1 MPAAPADS
9 ALYRDLFADLDSARL
24 FSDAAELRAMLLV
37 AGALARVQGDLGLI
51 PLQAAG
57 FIERS
62 AREVQLDPS
71 AMAAETAKLG
81 DPVPAFLA
89 AFRKAAEAPDLMH
102 YLHWGAQNQ
111 DLQATAQALR
121 LRRVIDLWQA
131 RLEVLIAQGFD
142 GLRAHQAALSALRPA
157 VEVATLSGDNAD
169 VAAAL
174 AAALGLHPPG
184 TEARGLATLTAWM
197 AGVCGCLADD
207 LDAKA
212 PLLRALARQVTALSP
227 LITEAAHTAIEARF
241 AEWLALAQLVLSTG
255 RALALAVEIAAPD
268 A

>member
-102 YLHWGAQNQ
+102 YLHWNAQNH
-111 DLQATAQALR
+111 DLHATAQALR
-121 LRRVIDLWQA
+121 LRRVMDLWQA
-131 RLEVLIAQGFD
+131 RLEVLIAQGIK
-142 GLRAHQAALSALRPA
+142 GLRAHQTALSALRPA
-157 VEVATLSGDNAD
+157 VEVVRLSGDNAD
-169 VAAAL
+169 LAAAL
-174 AAALGLHPPG
+174 AAALGLQAPSA
-184 TEARGLATLTAWM
+184 EARGLPALAAWM

-207 LDAKA
+207 LAGRA
-212 PLLRALARQVTALSP
+212 PLLRALSRQVTALSA
-227 LITEAAHTAIEARF
+227 LISEPAQTASEARF
-241 AEWLALAQLVLSTG
+241 AEWLALAQLAISTG
-255 RALALAVEIAAPD
+255 RALALAVEIAAPQP
-268 A
+268 

>member
-9 ALYRDLFADLDSARL
+9 ALYRDLFADADTARL

-57 FIERS
+57 FIDRS

-71 AMAAETAKLG
+71 AMAAQTAKLG

-102 YLHWGAQNQ
+102 YLQWGAQNH

-121 LRRVIDLWQA
+121 LRRVVDLWQA
-131 RLEVLIAQGFD
+131 RLEVLIAQGIK
-142 GLRAHQAALSALRPA
+142 GLRAHHTALIALRPG
-157 VEVATLSGDNAD
+157 VEVVTLASDNAD
-169 VAAAL
+169 LAAAL
-174 AAALGLHPPG
+174 AAALGLHASS
-184 TEARGLATLTAWM
+184 TETGGLADLAAWM

-207 LDAKA
+207 LDGQA
-212 PLLRALARQVTALSP
+212 PLLRALARQVTALSA
-227 LITEAAHTAIEARF
+227 LITEPAQTASEARF
-241 AEWLALAQLVLSTG
+241 AEWLALAQIVLSTG
-255 RALALAVEIAAPD
+255 RALALAVEIAAPQP
-268 A
+268 